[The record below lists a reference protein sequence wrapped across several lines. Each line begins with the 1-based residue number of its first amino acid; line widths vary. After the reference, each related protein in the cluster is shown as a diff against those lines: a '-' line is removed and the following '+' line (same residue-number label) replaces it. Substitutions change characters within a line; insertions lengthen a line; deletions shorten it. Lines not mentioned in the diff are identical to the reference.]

1 MKEVKLMN
9 SLDLYSDRAQKTF
22 YPTPEALIEKL
33 TDGVDWHFVS
43 SILEPSA
50 GKGDIARYCAAKC
63 YARTHHY
70 PPHDNYSWRE
80 AYENADI
87 DCIEIDPSL
96 RQVLSDYSFRVI
108 HDDFLTFQTQKRY
121 DLIVMNPPFDQ
132 GAKHLLKALEI
143 SERGGNV
150 LCILNAETIRN
161 PYSEERKELMKKLNE
176 YGATIKYVHD
186 AFKDAERK
194 TDVEVAL
201 VRVCIPRAQV
211 DSSIMDEMRKAPT
224 YKMQDVPEHI
234 STLAQYSEV
243 EQFVNRYNYE
253 VACGIRL
260 IEEYN
265 AMSKYIIEDPSS
277 EYSHPILTLTFYG
290 KSSYSDISV
299 AINDYIR
306 RTRGKYWRMIFQQP
320 VIVNRLTGNLQQELY
335 DSVEKL
341 KDYEFS
347 AYNILTLI
355 IKMNGKV
362 VKGVEDTIIG
372 LFDDWTRMYWH
383 EDSPNRHYYNGW
395 KTNDCFRVGKKVILP
410 FYGAYDSWDKRFRA
424 YNVISKFR
432 DVEKVFDFL
441 DNGRTNWEGTLGKAL
456 QEAEATGNT
465 RSIDTKYFTA
475 TFYKKGTAHF
485 VFKDEDLLE
494 KFNLF
499 ASLRKGWLPPNY
511 GKKHYRDMT
520 PEEKAVIDD
529 FQGMDKY
536 EEVIRNADYYLMDS
550 SEMLMLS
557 GT

>member
-1 MKEVKLMN
+1 MVNGISTVSE
-9 SLDLYSDRAQKTF
+9 RAQKTF

-33 TDGVDWHFVS
+33 TYGVDWHFVS

-63 YARTHHY
+63 YERTHRY
-70 PPHDNYSWRE
+70 MPYDKYSWE
-80 AYENADI
+80 DAFSSADI
-87 DCIEIDPSL
+87 DCIEIDPALRKVLEDSSL
-96 RQVLSDYSFRVI
+96 RVV

-143 SERGGNV
+143 SERGGNI
-150 LCILNAETIRN
+150 LCVLNAETIRN
-161 PYSEERKELMKKLNE
+161 PYSEERKELARKLEE
-176 YGATIKYVHD
+176 YGAEISFVSD
-186 AFKDAERK
+186 AFIDAERR

-201 VRVCIPRAQV
+201 VRVSIPRVQI
-211 DSSIMDEMRKAPT
+211 DSTIMDEMRKAPT
-224 YKMQDVPEHI
+224 YKAQEVPENI
-234 STLAQYSEV
+234 STLAQYSEI
-243 EQFVNRYNYE
+243 EKFVNRYNYE

-265 AMSKYIIEDPSS
+265 AMSKYMIEDPSS
-277 EYSHPILTLTFYG
+277 EYSHSILQLVFYG
-290 KSSYSDISV
+290 KSSYSDNSV

-320 VIVNRLTGNLQQELY
+320 VIVNRLTGNLQQELF
-335 DSVEKL
+335 DSVGEL

-355 IKMNGKV
+355 VKMNGKV
-362 VKGVEDTIIG
+362 IKGVEDTIIG

-395 KTNDCFRVGKKVILP
+395 KTNDCFRVGKKVIIP
-410 FYGAYDSWDKRFRA
+410 FFDAYDSWSKRFKS

-432 DVEKVFDFL
+432 DIEKVFDFL
-441 DNGRTNWEGTLGKAL
+441 DNGRTNWEGTLAHAL
-456 QEAEATGNT
+456 EEAEATGNT

-499 ASLRKGWLPPNY
+499 ASMRKGWLPPDY
-511 GKKHYRDMT
+511 GKKHYRDMS

-529 FQGMDKY
+529 FQGKDKY
-536 EEVIRNADYYLMDS
+536 EEVMRKSDYYLSDS
-550 SEMLMLS
+550 RNTMMI
-557 GT
+557 GA